1 MNAPKKHDSVTL
13 PNGRTGIVV
22 EVDNEKRKAFCGID
36 PTEILASGPHASRW
50 FEFDELTLR
59 AISIPD

>member
-1 MNAPKKHDSVTL
+1 MITFKAHDSVTL

-22 EVDNEKRKAFCGID
+22 DVDIGRAFCGID
-36 PTEILASGPHASRW
+36 PTEILASGPHASAW
-50 FEFDELTLR
+50 FEFDELRLR